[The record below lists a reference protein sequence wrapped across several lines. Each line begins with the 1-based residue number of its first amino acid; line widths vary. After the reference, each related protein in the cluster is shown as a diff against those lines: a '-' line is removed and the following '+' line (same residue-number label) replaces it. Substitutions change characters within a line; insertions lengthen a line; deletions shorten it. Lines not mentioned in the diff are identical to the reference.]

1 MRRVLSGSMVAA
13 LALVAGAAQSL
24 EAQMDMQHP
33 MEMRAGPLGIPE
45 TRMGSGTSWV
55 PDGSPMH
62 ATHHK
67 LGGWGLMLHG
77 AAFLQYDW
85 QGGPRGSDQLGIV
98 NWAMAAASRPL
109 GGGRLQLRAMAS
121 AEPWTIGSRG
131 YPLLVQSGESYQGA
145 PLHDRQHPH
154 DLFMELA
161 ALYERPVARNLGL
174 SLYLAP
180 VGEPAVGPVAFPHRP
195 SAGED
200 PLAPI
205 SHHWQDG
212 THITFGVLTAGVFT
226 RIAKFEASWFNGREP
241 DENRTNLDYRGR
253 KLDSYSARL
262 TVNPGTR
269 WSLSAWYA
277 FLNSPEG
284 LHPEES
290 LHRIGAAALT
300 TQPVGTGGTWS
311 SALIYGANDPIGAE
325 RRSGSVVLESALD
338 VDGTNCFFGRVEYV
352 RKSAED
358 LVIPS
363 VPARTPYD
371 IVALAAGYMHRVGG
385 VGGLSVG
392 VGVRGSVTLVPT
404 NLNAAYGSRAP
415 AGVAVYLRVRP
426 ARVSQAGMKMA
437 H

>member
-1 MRRVLSGSMVAA
+1 
-13 LALVAGAAQSL
+13 
-24 EAQMDMQHP
+24 
-33 MEMRAGPLGIPE
+33 
-45 TRMGSGTSWV
+45 
-55 PDGSPMH
+55 
-62 ATHHK
+62 
-67 LGGWGLMLHG
+67 
-77 AAFLQYDW
+77 
-85 QGGPRGSDQLGIV
+85 
-98 NWAMAAASRPL
+98 
-109 GGGRLQLRAMAS
+109 
-121 AEPWTIGSRG
+121 
-131 YPLLVQSGESYQGA
+131 
-145 PLHDRQHPH
+145 
-154 DLFMELA
+154 
-161 ALYERPVARNLGL
+161 
-174 SLYLAP
+174 
-180 VGEPAVGPVAFPHRP
+180 
-195 SAGED
+195 
-200 PLAPI
+200 
-205 SHHWQDG
+205 
-212 THITFGVLTAGVFT
+212 LTAGVFT

-290 LHRIGAAALT
+290 LHRVGAAALT

-311 SALIYGANDPIGAE
+311 SALIYGANDPIGAG

-352 RKSAED
+352 RKSAEE

-371 IVALAAGYMHRVGG
+371 IVALAAGYMRKVGG